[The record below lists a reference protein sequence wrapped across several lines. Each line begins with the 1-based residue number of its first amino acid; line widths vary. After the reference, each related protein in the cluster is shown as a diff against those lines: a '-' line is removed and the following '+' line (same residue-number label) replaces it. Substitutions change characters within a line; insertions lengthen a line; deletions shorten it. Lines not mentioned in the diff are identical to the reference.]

1 MSEIIGTKS
10 VREERRERKGETSFS
25 HQGSWEYEKHGK
37 GGGGASLSKTKHKPL
52 PYIPNVSSVNVIL
65 SHE

>member
-1 MSEIIGTKS
+1 MK
-10 VREERRERKGETSFS
+10 ERAIQVSPIKAVESMRNMGR
-25 HQGSWEYEKHGK
+25 
-37 GGGGASLSKTKHKPL
+37 GGGASLSKIKHKPL

>member
-1 MSEIIGTKS
+1 MK
-10 VREERRERKGETSFS
+10 ERARHVSPIKAVENIRNM
-25 HQGSWEYEKHGK
+25 
-37 GGGGASLSKTKHKPL
+37 GGGGGERASLSKTKHKPL

>member
-1 MSEIIGTKS
+1 MK
-10 VREERRERKGETSFS
+10 ERARQVSPIKAVESMRNMGR
-25 HQGSWEYEKHGK
+25 

>member
-1 MSEIIGTKS
+1 MK
-10 VREERRERKGETSFS
+10 ERARQVSPIKAVESMRNMGR
-25 HQGSWEYEKHGK
+25 
-37 GGGGASLSKTKHKPL
+37 GGASLSKTKHKPL